1 MSGAPHGEVVRVL
14 TTPDPDS
21 FLTRPV
27 ESLTLDLEGIPGD
40 RHRGFTRPAGA
51 RERWYKA
58 GTPIRSGRQLSLVS
72 VEELAEVARRM
83 DLPMIDPAWIG
94 ANIVVAGVAD
104 FTALPWGTRIFFGD
118 GAVLVNEGDN
128 APCRFAG
135 AGIAA
140 AYPDRRGLDMLF
152 VKAAKDRRGII
163 ASVERA
169 GAAAPGPLRLKIAKQ
184 QQWTGGTL
192 L

>member
-1 MSGAPHGEVVRVL
+1 MSGSPRGEVVRLL
-14 TTPDPDS
+14 TTPDPGS

-27 ESLTLDLEGIPGD
+27 ETLVLDLEGIPGD

-51 RERWYKA
+51 RERWYKS
-58 GTPIRSGRQLSLVS
+58 GTQIRSGRQLSLVS

-83 DLPMIDPAWIG
+83 DLPAIDPAWIG
-94 ANIVVAGVAD
+94 ANIVVSGIAH
-104 FTALPWGTRIFFGD
+104 FTALPWGARIFLGA

-140 AYPDRRGLDMLF
+140 EYPERRGLDMLF
-152 VKAAKDRRGII
+152 VKAAKDRRGIV

-169 GAAAPGPLRLKIAKQ
+169 GAVAPGPLRLKIPRQ
-184 QQWTGGTL
+184 QRWKGETL
-192 L
+192 

>member
-1 MSGAPHGEVVRVL
+1 MSEPPHGEVVRVL
-14 TTPDPDS
+14 TTPDPGQ
-21 FLTRPV
+21 FLTCPV
-27 ESLTLDLEGIPGD
+27 ETLTLDLEGIPGD

-58 GTPIRSGRQLSLVS
+58 GTMIRSGRQLSLVS

-83 DLPMIDPAWIG
+83 ELPAIDPAWIG
-94 ANIVVAGVAD
+94 ANIVVSGIAD
-104 FTALPWGTRIFFGD
+104 FTALPWGSRIFFGA

-152 VKAAKDRRGII
+152 VKAAKDRRGIV

-169 GAAAPGPLRLKIAKQ
+169 GPVAPGRFRLKIPKQ
-184 QQWTGGTL
+184 QQWTGRNL